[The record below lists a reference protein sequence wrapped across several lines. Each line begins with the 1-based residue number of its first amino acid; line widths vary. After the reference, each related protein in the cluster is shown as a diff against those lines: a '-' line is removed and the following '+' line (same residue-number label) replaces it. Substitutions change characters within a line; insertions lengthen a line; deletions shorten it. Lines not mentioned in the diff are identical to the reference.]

1 MTVFILCVL
10 SEPLCPLWPKRFTS
24 HKGHEEH
31 EEDPPERRSVGRAQR
46 AKRKFRRV
54 FSTVRKFWLA
64 IFI

>member
-31 EEDPPERRSVGRAQR
+31 EEDPPERRSVGRHKEQ
-46 AKRKFRRV
+46 KEKSEEFLV
-54 FSTVRKFWLA
+54 QLGNFDLQYL
-64 IFI
+64 

>member
-31 EEDPPERRSVGRAQR
+31 EEDPPERRSVGRAQ
-46 AKRKFRRV
+46 K
-54 FSTVRKFWLA
+54 STKK
-64 IFI
+64 I